1 MKQKDIAIV
10 IVIAFISAVLSYFAE
25 NLLFGGEK
33 KYTLK
38 APVVE
43 PIASEFNA
51 PASDDPYLN
60 KNSINPTKS
69 ITIGDSTNTA
79 PFKQNQ

>member
-10 IVIAFISAVLSYFAE
+10 IVVAFVSAVLSYFAASM
-25 NLLFGGEK
+25 LFGGDK

-38 APVVE
+38 TPVVE
-43 PIASEFNA
+43 PIASEFSA
-51 PASDDPYLN
+51 PAADDPYLN
-60 KNSINPTKS
+60 KNSINPTKN
-69 ITIGDSTNTA
+69 ITIGDSSNST

>member
-1 MKQKDIAIV
+1 MKQKDIAVIIIV
-10 IVIAFISAVLSYFAE
+10 AAVAGIISYFVA

-38 APVVE
+38 ASVVE
-43 PIASEFNA
+43 PISADFN
-51 PASDDPYLN
+51 PPSDTYFN
-60 KNSINPTKS
+60 KDAINPTKN
-69 ITIGDSTNTA
+69 ITIGDSTNAT